1 MQAKNICVENLFKNV
16 SNVDCYNLVRGLLY
30 KRECLERGH
39 DHPHLQAMLQ
49 YQGSLLRNQRNYQ
62 MNQKHFLYQLYL

>member
-1 MQAKNICVENLFKNV
+1 MQAKNICVENLFKYV

-49 YQGSLLRNQRNYQ
+49 YQGSLLKNQ
-62 MNQKHFLYQLYL
+62 